1 MSGGAPPLAG
11 GMQRTLTGATLGFF
25 VGFASV
31 SLFGPTAQLLDEGMR
46 MTSFQLAFLVAM
58 PSLSGSLL
66 RIPFGAWVDA
76 NGGRRPFLILLVLAL
91 IGMLGVTLL
100 LALVGQPNLSVAH
113 YPLLVVCA
121 LLSGCGIATFSVGI
135 GQVSYWYPPERQ
147 GWALGAFAGFG
158 NIAPGLFS
166 LLVPLAIGA
175 VTITGTYL
183 IWALMVLV
191 GLLIY
196 AWLTADAP
204 YFQFRKRGYGASEA
218 RRHAEQRGQEL
229 FPAGSTWTGLAQAAR
244 LRETW
249 VLVFLYFT
257 SFGGFLALTA
267 WFPTFWQSYFGYSL
281 TVAGALT
288 MTYSVLA
295 SLIRVPA
302 GVLADRIGGVRT
314 VVLALT
320 LTLAGAV
327 TLALGGSGMVAVAG
341 MLALALG
348 MGTNNAGV
356 FTLVPRWVDKAIG
369 GAAGWVG
376 GLGAL
381 GGFLIPPLMAAF
393 VELQGDPGYARGFSV
408 LVVLCVA
415 SLFIIRA
422 SSRRRQ
428 PRLRPEQA

>member
-1 MSGGAPPLAG
+1 
-11 GMQRTLTGATLGFF
+11 MQRTLTGATIGFF

-46 MTSFQLAFLVAM
+46 MTSFQLALLVAM

-76 NGGRRPFLILLVLAL
+76 DGGRRPFLILLGLSL

-100 LALVGQPNLSVAH
+100 LGLVGQPNLSVAH

-135 GQVSYWYPPERQ
+135 GQVSYWYPPARQ

-166 LLVPLAIGA
+166 LLIPLAIGA
-175 VTITGTYL
+175 VSITGTYL
-183 IWALMVLV
+183 IWSGVVVA

-196 AWLTADAP
+196 ARLTADAP
-204 YFQFRKRGYGASEA
+204 YFQFRKRGHGPTEA
-218 RRHAEQRGQEL
+218 RREAARSGQEL
-229 FPAGSTWTGLAQAAR
+229 FPAGGTWSGLARAAR
-244 LRETW
+244 IPGTW

-267 WFPTFWQSYFGYSL
+267 WFPTFWQSYFGYSITL
-281 TVAGALT
+281 AGALT

-314 VVLALT
+314 
-320 LTLAGAV
+320 G
-327 TLALGGSGMVAVAG
+327 
-341 MLALALG
+341 
-348 MGTNNAGV
+348 
-356 FTLVPRWVDKAIG
+356 
-369 GAAGWVG
+369 
-376 GLGAL
+376 
-381 GGFLIPPLMAAF
+381 
-393 VELQGDPGYARGFSV
+393 
-408 LVVLCVA
+408 
-415 SLFIIRA
+415 
-422 SSRRRQ
+422 SRR
-428 PRLRPEQA
+428 